1 MVSEIV
7 GVASLL
13 YEPKPR
19 EQEVAEHLDEL
30 HGLDEVVLADDV
42 LDADLGP
49 LGLALRDVVGDLL
62 ARFERQL
69 RLLLLQQLEAV
80 DRQPQVRLQLVVA
93 RPRREHR
100 VAVAVGHTLQSKS
113 DGLLN

>member
-1 MVSEIV
+1 M
-7 GVASLL
+7 
-13 YEPKPR
+13 
-19 EQEVAEHLDEL
+19 
-30 HGLDEVVLADDV
+30 

-62 ARFERQL
+62 ARLERQL

-93 RPRREHR
+93 RPRREHLVAGR
-100 VAVAVGHTLQSKS
+100 VGRT
-113 DGLLN
+113 